1 MDWYVAWVK
10 TQQELSDASK
20 ADHYWKT
27 LPSDLRSRMPASLY
41 REKRAAA
48 LTRLRR
54 ADPPSPPRNGATRG
68 GWGRGG
74 RDAASYVP
82 SLGPASDP
90 GNALYA

>member
-48 LTRLRR
+48 HTRLRR
-54 ADPPSPPRNGATRG
+54 ADAACRDMMRAR
-68 GWGRGG
+68 R